1 MVVRPLQSPFNNY
14 DGMMVGIV
22 KDAIFVRKCGK
33 YMSSKKRNS
42 FCFIYHIRVIHLFRG
57 ACAVTENAGCGSTPG
72 ASTKFCIDSDEWLKR
87 SRVRIFFVPG
97 KLNISPIEMDQD
109 GDEVS
114 QMVNIF
120 IFLL

>member
-1 MVVRPLQSPFNNY
+1 
-14 DGMMVGIV
+14 
-22 KDAIFVRKCGK
+22 
-33 YMSSKKRNS
+33 MSSTPP
-42 FCFIYHIRVIHLFRG
+42 IHLFRG
-57 ACAVTENAGCGSTPG
+57 ACAVTENAGCGSTPE

-87 SRVRIFFVPG
+87 SRVRIFVVPG

-120 IFLL
+120 IFL